1 MERLENIL
9 GTIKE
14 VVNENTKLEE
24 EFTKKAEELREKCIN
39 NYNTIIKDTLENLN
53 TIAKEMCERFEVYF
67 NKADEN
73 NATEHFVIEYRGNS
87 TENVYVAINAD
98 TRHYFRPF
106 YSSGT
111 VLHSDSIDRAIYRHE
126 KGDSIVYDKADKERI
141 LGYSELL
148 STEDKANALL
158 EEILTVYGNLFEKCA
173 EKIKTENEEVS
184 TKLKT
189 LSEYLKDSSVV
200 EEKEDGSIEIHLNG
214 KTYKGVV
221 VEE

>member
-1 MERLENIL
+1 MDRLENIL

-67 NKADEN
+67 NRADEN
-73 NATEHFVIEYRGNS
+73 NATEHFVFVIEYRGNR

-111 VLHSDSIDRAIYRHE
+111 VLHSDSLDNAMFRHE
-126 KGDSIVYDKADKERI
+126 KDGSYVYDKADKERI
-141 LGYSELL
+141 LAYSELL

-158 EEILTVYGNLFEKCA
+158 EEILTVYGNLFEKCV

-184 TKLKT
+184 TQLKT
-189 LSEYLKDSSVV
+189 LEDKDIIELLLDKTLSREEIVSRLKSR
-200 EEKEDGSIEIHLNG
+200 N
-214 KTYKGVV
+214 YKR
-221 VEE
+221 